1 MKNRPVPSA
10 MPEATNAIR
19 IAFDEDEPPAIVF
32 NESAHPG
39 ALISWAWCQLIALDS
54 LLAAVSENRRTAH
67 EEDVAGAV
75 RSVLVPALNALVFAE
90 LRAAELEEGRKSSLE
105 SSVRQRSGHR
115 KKARPG

>member
-1 MKNRPVPSA
+1 